1 MKLIFLGWLFLT
13 PDLILSLTTF
23 QAEVEEDLQQ
33 ILCWFSTH
41 DKRHSPCQLVLGKW
55 SGRDKSKANLIYCK
69 SFYIYQICHYVIY
82 QIICYIS
89 ILYLCYGFCFVII
102 LDNICLL
109 FREGSRSKFSDIKIV
124 AFFWE
129 INKRKIAIH
138 SGKLFLIWSSSS
150 QKHYLMFDKHKRE
163 TSPIK
168 VAPRL
173 SVLERVWRQSAV
185 SISPSFFP
193 S

>member
-69 SFYIYQICHYVIY
+69 SFNIYQMICHILNNMLYFN
-82 QIICYIS
+82 IISLSKIQ
-89 ILYLCYGFCFVII
+89 
-102 LDNICLL
+102 DNICLL